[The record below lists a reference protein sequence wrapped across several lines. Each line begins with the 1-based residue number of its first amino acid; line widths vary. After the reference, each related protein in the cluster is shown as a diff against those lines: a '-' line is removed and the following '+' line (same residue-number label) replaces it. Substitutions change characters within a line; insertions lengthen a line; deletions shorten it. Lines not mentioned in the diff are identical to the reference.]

1 MKKKRLP
8 QLYQLFNDRWFN
20 YYYDNIFIISDTHF
34 DEEDM
39 NKYYNR
45 PSSEEIVSRINSVAH
60 KNDTLI
66 ILGDVGN
73 TYWISKLKAGRKILI
88 IGNHDKGVSN
98 YERKI
103 HQTSLRCDE
112 YSKKE
117 ALDLMKAKFPNCTIS
132 IDKGYLSRS
141 PFGKWDIIS
150 NNNLFDEVYEGPLI
164 IGPKLILS
172 HEPVNVSFA
181 LNIHGHTH
189 SKEHKNDNLHYC
201 VCAEKLGYKPV
212 NLKYLIQT
220 GALKNIKTIHEQCID
235 ERNNQQ

>member
-1 MKKKRLP
+1 MKKKRIP

-73 TYWISKLKAGRKILI
+73 IYWISKLKAGRKILI
-88 IGNHDKGVSN
+88 TGNHDKGVSN

-103 HQTSLRCDE
+103 NQVSLRCDE

-132 IDKGYLSRS
+132 IDKGYL
-141 PFGKWDIIS
+141 FEKWDIIS

-172 HEPVNVSFA
+172 HEPVDVPFA

-189 SKEHKNDNLHYC
+189 NKEYKNDNFHYC
-201 VCAEKLGYKPV
+201 VCAEKLDYKPI
-212 NLKYLIQT
+212 NLKHLIQM
-220 GALKNIKTIHEQCID
+220 GMLKNIKTIHEQCIE
-235 ERNNQQ
+235 ERNNKNED

>member
-1 MKKKRLP
+1 MKKKRIP

-88 IGNHDKGVSN
+88 TGNHDKGVSN

-103 HQTSLRCDE
+103 KQTSLRCDE

-117 ALDLMKAKFPNCTIS
+117 ALDLMKAKFPNWTIN
-132 IDKGYLSRS
+132 IDKGYLFRS
-141 PFGKWDIIS
+141 PFEKWDIIS

-189 SKEHKNDNLHYC
+189 NKEYKNDTLHYC
-201 VCAEKLGYKPV
+201 VCAEKLDYKPV

-220 GALKNIKTIHEQCID
+220 GALKNIKTIHEQCIE